1 MIELKIIPNRSEPN
15 EEFDDYY
22 ENEIM
27 KEASISDVARS
38 YQEIDAAIRVTFK
51 AE

>member
-1 MIELKIIPNRSEPN
+1 LIELRIIPNRQEPN

-27 KEASISDVARS
+27 KDSTISDVSKS
-38 YQEIDAAIRVTFK
+38 YKEV
-51 AE
+51 E